1 MAFCQL
7 FLKYMVNFPSKQ
19 ISFNWKIT
27 NWIWGNFFFC
37 PLENSVLGSLYWRTK
52 WFLSSIH
59 SVPSYKERS
68 YKERLVEMPKSKE
81 RWLVEFGALKEH
93 LSSSTVKNSLFQG
106 ISELIKSLL
115 KDYFKLN
122 RTSSGNPRS
131 CYLFSIPS

>member
-1 MAFCQL
+1 MSI
-7 FLKYMVNFPSKQ
+7 LKGFFDNFKE
-19 ISFNWKIT
+19 
-27 NWIWGNFFFC
+27 
-37 PLENSVLGSLYWRTK
+37 L
-52 WFLSSIH
+52 H

-115 KDYFKLN
+115 KDYFKLHK
-122 RTSSGNPRS
+122 TSLGNPRS
-131 CYLFSIPS
+131 CYLLGIP